1 VSWRNRVVTL
11 AIKAHL
17 SFTRDAQSSPLIS
30 TFKSDLIAVKA
41 AAAAAAAAAAVAPV
55 GPGSTRVS
63 PASLMHPS
71 SRFQPVESEMNL

>member
-1 VSWRNRVVTL
+1 MSWRNRVVTL

-41 AAAAAAAAAAVAPV
+41 AAAAAAVAPV